1 MFNVA
6 ILPCRIEPVLQQKLW
21 AEKNGTRRAGWQL
34 YSEQEEMD
42 NAAPH
47 FQLIKKLPKDA
58 FKTKQAFKDRC
69 NIFMRGYL

>member
-1 MFNVA
+1 MA

-21 AEKNGTRRAGWQL
+21 AEKKGTRRAGWQL

-47 FQLIKKLPKDA
+47 LKLIKISPRMPSKPNKLL
-58 FKTKQAFKDRC
+58 KTDGTFS
-69 NIFMRGYL
+69 